1 VSIKPPSDI
10 LLDVARA
17 ADPAKST
24 AAMERLVRLGGKGDV
39 DEAQFRDVLGR
50 VNTPRSSSPSLPA
63 IAEPRFANTQP
74 EKVKETAQTKAYQG
88 ITALLL
94 ENLVDNMMP
103 DDDDGFFGS
112 ETGSSV
118 WRSMLAQELGTSLSK
133 SVNLGIGPKHV
144 RSTHT
149 REGWHPQGELQ
160 ASLHALPVA
169 TNKRS

>member
-39 DEAQFRDVLGR
+39 DEAQFRDVLGK
-50 VNTPRSSSPSLPA
+50 VNVPRSSTPSLPA
-63 IAEPRFANTQP
+63 IAEPRFANTEP
-74 EKVKETAQTKAYQG
+74 GKVKEEAQTKAYQG

-94 ENLVDNMMP
+94 QNLVDSMMP

-118 WRSMLAQELGTSLSK
+118 WRSMLAQELGTNLSK

-144 RSTHT
+144 KSAHPGQ
-149 REGWHPQGELQ
+149 GWHPHEELQ
-160 ASLHALPVA
+160 ASLHTLPV
-169 TNKRS
+169 TTKHS